1 MPWFIGWENHK
12 MNNENITS
20 LKERV
25 EFLECMNEGIMVFDM
40 SGKVLYVNP
49 AYERITGLT
58 KKDVEGKHV
67 AEITSQI
74 VKTDDIEIINQR
86 FGSALEGKPLPMIS
100 TTFIR
105 RDGSEIPIYF
115 TASFI
120 RVADEEPTAI
130 IAVVKDVRD
139 LKKTE
144 DALRVSEEKFRLI
157 FEYAPISI
165 SITDPEGLY
174 LDVNKKMCEKNKV
187 NREDIIGHRIMEK
200 PQIACVED
208 PNENNILRQKLLKKG
223 CLSNEEI
230 HLIRPINGERT
241 TGLLSSQ
248 LINIEGKPHIITM
261 LLDITERKKAE
272 DALKESEE
280 RYRALV
286 ESASDVVFRAD
297 NMGCFTFVNPAAMRI
312 SGYSEDEIIGE
323 HFSKFIPREMRG
335 KVIRLLVRQRE
346 KRIPNTYLE
355 FPVLTKQGHE
365 MWIGQNT
372 QLLEKDG
379 NDIGFQSVARDITDR
394 KKAEDAL
401 SQKNSFIES
410 LLRAIPLAVFYKD
423 KEGKYL
429 GCNDMFTEI
438 MGATSEQI
446 RGRTVQEIWPSE
458 LAEKCHT
465 MDLEL
470 MRNREHQV
478 YEYKIQDNNG
488 RMCPVIYAKDV
499 FMDKEGEVAGMVG
512 TFLDMTERKKVEE
525 EKDKLEA
532 KNRQLQKSESLAR
545 MA

>member
-1 MPWFIGWENHK
+1 M
-12 MNNENITS
+12 
-20 LKERV
+20 
-25 EFLECMNEGIMVFDM
+25 
-40 SGKVLYVNP
+40 
-49 AYERITGLT
+49 
-58 KKDVEGKHV
+58 
-67 AEITSQI
+67 
-74 VKTDDIEIINQR
+74 
-86 FGSALEGKPLPMIS
+86 
-100 TTFIR
+100 
-105 RDGSEIPIYF
+105 
-115 TASFI
+115 
-120 RVADEEPTAI
+120 
-130 IAVVKDVRD
+130 
-139 LKKTE
+139 
-144 DALRVSEEKFRLI
+144 
-157 FEYAPISI
+157 
-165 SITDPEGLY
+165 
-174 LDVNKKMCEKNKV
+174 
-187 NREDIIGHRIMEK
+187 
-200 PQIACVED
+200 
-208 PNENNILRQKLLKKG
+208 
-223 CLSNEEI
+223 
-230 HLIRPINGERT
+230 
-241 TGLLSSQ
+241 
-248 LINIEGKPHIITM
+248 
-261 LLDITERKKAE
+261 
-272 DALKESEE
+272 
-280 RYRALV
+280 
-286 ESASDVVFRAD
+286 
-297 NMGCFTFVNPAAMRI
+297 
-312 SGYSEDEIIGE
+312 
-323 HFSKFIPREMRG
+323 
-335 KVIRLLVRQRE
+335 IRLLVRQRE

-379 NDIGFQSVARDITDR
+379 NVIGFQSVARDITDR